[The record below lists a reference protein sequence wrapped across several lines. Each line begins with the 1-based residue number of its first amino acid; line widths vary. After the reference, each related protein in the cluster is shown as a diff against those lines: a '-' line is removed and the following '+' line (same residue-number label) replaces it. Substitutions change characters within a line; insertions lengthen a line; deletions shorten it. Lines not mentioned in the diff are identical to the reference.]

1 MRRSG
6 NGFGWRGCGAVPLDG
21 ASPNWRIMPASA
33 EEAGMAH
40 CTKCGAEVPDAAQFC
55 QKCGQP
61 QIAGPASPG
70 IRFPAPPYQPATSG
84 LSENAAATLSYVL
97 GWLTGII
104 FFLIDNRPYVRFH
117 AAQSIVT
124 FGGLHII
131 RAMVG
136 VMFGLGWAFH
146 GWGPWGGYGV
156 GHFAGFGIGLT
167 LLIAIGFVTF
177 VLWIVCMVKAFQGE
191 RFMVPI
197 AGDIAANLAGR

>member
-1 MRRSG
+1 M
-6 NGFGWRGCGAVPLDG
+6 
-21 ASPNWRIMPASA
+21 
-33 EEAGMAH
+33 
-40 CTKCGAEVPDAAQFC
+40 
-55 QKCGQP
+55 
-61 QIAGPASPG
+61 
-70 IRFPAPPYQPATSG
+70 
-84 LSENAAATLSYVL
+84 
-97 GWLTGII
+97 
-104 FFLIDNRPYVRFH
+104 
-117 AAQSIVT
+117 VT

-136 VMFGLGWAFH
+136 IMFGLGWAFH

-197 AGDIAANLAGR
+197 AGDVAANLAGR

>member
-1 MRRSG
+1 
-6 NGFGWRGCGAVPLDG
+6 
-21 ASPNWRIMPASA
+21 MP
-33 EEAGMAH
+33 H
-40 CTKCGAEVPDAAQFC
+40 CTKCGTEVPETAQFC

-61 QIAGPASPG
+61 QVGAPPNPG
-70 IRFPAPPYQPATSG
+70 YRSVAPPYQPATSG

-104 FFLIDNRPYVRFH
+104 FYLIDRRPYVRFH

-131 RAMVG
+131 RAIVAM
-136 VMFGLGWAFH
+136 MFGLGWW
-146 GWGPWGGYGV
+146 WGGGYGFR
-156 GHFAGFGIGLT
+156 HFGGFGVGVA
-167 LLIAIGFVTF
+167 LLALLSLLTF
-177 VLWIVCMVKAFQGE
+177 VLWIICMIKAYQGE